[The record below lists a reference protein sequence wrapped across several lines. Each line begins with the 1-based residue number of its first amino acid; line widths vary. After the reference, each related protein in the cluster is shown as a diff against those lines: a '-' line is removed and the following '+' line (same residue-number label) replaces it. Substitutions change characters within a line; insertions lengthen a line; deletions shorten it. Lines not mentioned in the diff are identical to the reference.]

1 MMEVILLERVEKL
14 GQMGDVV
21 KVRPGYARN
30 YLLPQKKALRA
41 TKENL
46 AYFEQQHAQ
55 LETANLDRRGEAEA
69 VARKIEGLSIVL
81 VRQASEMGQLYGSI
95 RPHDI
100 AESVNAAGVT
110 IQRGQVK
117 VDHPIKTIGLHKVHI
132 ALHPEVAVEITAN
145 VARSE
150 QEAELQAR
158 GDMPTLQAGAESE
171 QPEALGEAGEGERAS
186 GEAAETAGAEAKEE
200 TGEESAEETEK
211 TSEQADEARSGEKTG
226 EQSGEEPGRVE
237 KTTE

>member
-1 MMEVILLERVEKL
+1 ILLERVEKL

-21 KVRPGYARN
+21 KVKPGYARN

-46 AYFEQQHAQ
+46 AYFEQQHVQ
-55 LETANLDRRGEAEA
+55 LETANLELRKEAEA
-69 VARKIEGLSIVL
+69 VARRIEGLSIVL
-81 VRQASEMGQLYGSI
+81 VRQASDMGQLYGSI

-110 IQRGQVK
+110 IQRSQVK
-117 VDHPIKTIGLHKVHI
+117 VDHPIKTIGLHKVRI

-150 QEAELQAR
+150 EEAELQAK
-158 GDMPTLQAGAESE
+158 GEMPTAQAGAESG
-171 QPEALGEAGEGERAS
+171 QPEAVGEAGEGERAF
-186 GEAAETAGAEAKEE
+186 GEAPETAGAEAR
-200 TGEESAEETEK
+200 EESAEETEK
-211 TSEQADEARSGEKTG
+211 TSEQADEARSGEKSG
-226 EQSGEEPGRVE
+226 EQSGEDPGEVE